1 MERTWDLLILLTLR
15 ELRLRYQDTIL
26 GFVWSLIK
34 PLLLG
39 AVLFVAL
46 KTFVRIE
53 TENPYHLVLLTAL
66 FPWIWF
72 QTSILLAAPSFA
84 SNGALIKKIHFPRFV
99 LPLSTVANNGIH
111 FLVSL
116 PILIFLILISGY
128 RPSPSWLLGIPVLT
142 LIQLGM
148 LTGVVLLVAS
158 LDVFFRDLEHLV
170 EVFLSLW
177 FYVTPIIYPL
187 DIVPEPWDTV
197 LLINPLA
204 SLIEGWRSL
213 FLENALPGLE
223 LWPAL
228 LFTVAALAVGAG
240 VFRRLE
246 GGFADAL

>member
-1 MERTWDLLILLTLR
+1 MLLTLR
-15 ELRLRYQDTIL
+15 ELKLRYQDTVL

-46 KTFVRIE
+46 KTFVRIKVE
-53 TENPYHLVLLTAL
+53 DYHLVLLTGL

-72 QTSILLAAPSFA
+72 QTSVLLAAPSFA
-84 SNGALIKKIHFPRFV
+84 HNGALIKKIHFPRFV

-111 FLVSL
+111 FVLSL
-116 PILIFLILISGY
+116 PILVLLILISGY
-128 RPSPSWLLGIPVLT
+128 RPSPAWLLGIPVLT
-142 LIQLGM
+142 VVQLGM
-148 LTGVVLLVAS
+148 LMGVVLLVAS
-158 LDVFFRDLEHLV
+158 VDVFFRDLEHLA
-170 EVFLSLW
+170 EVALNLW

-187 DIVPEPWDTV
+187 DIVPEPWDRV

-213 FLENALPGLE
+213 FLENALPGPD

-228 LFTVAALAVGAG
+228 LFTVAALGVGTG

>member
-1 MERTWDLLILLTLR
+1 ML
-15 ELRLRYQDTIL
+15 
-26 GFVWSLIK
+26 WSLIK

-46 KTFVRIE
+46 KTFIRIE
-53 TENPYHLVLLTAL
+53 TENPYYLVLLTGL

-84 SNGALIKKIHFPRFV
+84 HNGALIKKIHFPRFV
-99 LPLSTVANNGIH
+99 LPLSTVVNNGVH
-111 FLVSL
+111 FILSL
-116 PILIFLILISGY
+116 PILVLLILFSDS
-128 RPSPSWLLGIPVLT
+128 RPSVNWLLGIPVLT
-142 LIQLGM
+142 VVQLGM
-148 LTGVVLLVAS
+148 LMGVVLLVAS

-187 DIVPEPWDTV
+187 DLVPDKWQPFI
-197 LLINPLA
+197 LINPLA

-228 LFTVAALAVGAG
+228 LFTVAALVVGGG